1 MKYCTACGEKLED
14 QAKFCWKCGEK
25 QVSVE
30 GDDDN
35 AKRESLF
42 DSLTG
47 SVNKM
52 TGGKKKAI
60 HPPMRKLFS
69 KVFQK
74 HPQEEAETIFASG
87 VPETT
92 PSLTSAQSAWPQPWL
107 WSRVLFGLA
116 LAFFML
122 MLCCEVF
129 DNITALPG
137 TIILGSFMVPV
148 AVLVFFFELN
158 APKNISFYT
167 VLKIFL
173 VGGCASILLT
183 LLLGSI
189 FDIEGTDFL
198 QAIVTGVV
206 EELGKAAIV
215 AYFIFHTKNAKYHI
229 NGLLIGAAVGAGF
242 AAFESS
248 GYALVYL
255 LAGDFD
261 LMLDV
266 IFLRGVL
273 APGGHV
279 VWAAMAGYAM
289 MLTKGEDPMS
299 MSVFRKTQFWK
310 IFWLPIVMHAVWDM
324 PLLTNT
330 EVPVV
335 QILLCVAAWIVIFVF
350 IDNSLSQ
357 LAQVAKDNAAK
368 EGSIV
373 QAEPIAQAETAA
385 PIPEESKTV

>member
-1 MKYCTACGEKLED
+1 MKYCTACGEKLDD

-25 QVSVE
+25 QIAVE
-30 GDDDN
+30 DGEV
-35 AKRESLF
+35 KQEKESIF

-52 TGGKKKAI
+52 TGGKQKAI

-69 KVFQK
+69 RVFEK

-92 PSLTSAQSAWPQPWL
+92 PSLTSEQSTWPQPWL
-107 WSRVLFGLA
+107 WSRVLFGFG

-122 MLCCEVF
+122 MLCCEIF

-167 VLKIFL
+167 VLKVFL

-183 LLLGSI
+183 LLLGTI
-189 FDIEGTDFL
+189 FEIEGTDFL
-198 QAIVTGVV
+198 QAIVTGIV

-215 AYFIFHTKNAKYHI
+215 AYFISHTKNAKYHI

-248 GYALVYL
+248 GYALIYL

-261 LMLDV
+261 VMLDV

-289 MLTKGEDPMS
+289 MLARGEEPMS
-299 MSVFRKTQFWK
+299 WGVFKKKQFWK
-310 IFWLPIVMHAVWDM
+310 IFWLPIAMHAVWDM
-324 PLLTNT
+324 PILNT
-330 EVPVV
+330 DFPVV
-335 QILLCVAAWIVIFVF
+335 QVLLCVAAWVVIFVF

-357 LAQVAKDNAAK
+357 LAQVAKENAT
-368 EGSIV
+368 EV
-373 QAEPIAQAETAA
+373 ETAA
-385 PIPEESKTV
+385 EAIEEAESNVSA

>member
-1 MKYCTACGEKLED
+1 MKYCTACGEKLDD

-25 QVSVE
+25 QVAVE
-30 GDDDN
+30 AGEV
-35 AKRESLF
+35 KQEKESIF

-47 SVNKM
+47 SVNRM
-52 TGGKKKAI
+52 TGGKKKAV

-69 KVFQK
+69 RVFEK

-87 VPETT
+87 VPETI
-92 PSLTSAQSAWPQPWL
+92 PSLTSEQSTWPQPWL
-107 WSRVLFGLA
+107 WSRVLFGLG

-167 VLKIFL
+167 VLKVFL

-183 LLLGSI
+183 LLLGTV
-189 FDIEGTDFL
+189 FEIEGTDFL
-198 QAIVTGVV
+198 QAIITGIV
-206 EELGKAAIV
+206 EELGKAGIV
-215 AYFIFHTKNAKYHI
+215 AYFISHTKNAKYHI

-255 LAGDFD
+255 LAGNFD
-261 LMLDV
+261 VMLDV

-289 MLTKGEDPMS
+289 MLAKEDEPMS
-299 MSVFRKTQFWK
+299 WGVFRKKQFWK
-310 IFWLPIVMHAVWDM
+310 IFWLPIAMHAVWDM
-324 PLLTNT
+324 PILNT
-330 EVPVV
+330 EFPVIQV
-335 QILLCVAAWIVIFVF
+335 LLCVAAWVVIFVF

-357 LAQVAKDNAAK
+357 LAQVAKESAAN
-368 EGSIV
+368 ESAIESATNEEPAV
-373 QAEPIAQAETAA
+373 ETIEEAESNVSA
-385 PIPEESKTV
+385 